1 MIKGIIFDMD
11 GTIVDSIPY
20 HYEAW
25 KKIFNEKKVND
36 FSKKLDSFKNKG
48 GSTLDFMRSIYGNL
62 YSKKELK
69 KIIEEKEIVF
79 RTICKNK
86 IKPISG
92 FIEFLDFIKSKN
104 ILVGLASNAIRK
116 NVSMILNELE
126 IYDHFDSIICGDEVI
141 NGKPNP
147 EMFNE
152 SIDIFNIN
160 KNDCLIFEDS
170 IEGIEGAINS
180 GIKAI
185 GLTSSYSSKIL
196 MDAGATET
204 IKNYLNI
211 NNKLKKI
218 GLSF

>member
-25 KKIFNEKKVND
+25 KKFFNEKKIAD
-36 FSKKLDSFKNKG
+36 FSKKLDTFKDKG

-79 RTICKNK
+79 RRISKGK

-92 FIEFLDFIKSKN
+92 FIEFLNFIKSKN
-104 ILVGLASNAIRK
+104 ILVGLASNAIKK
-116 NVSMILNELE
+116 NVSMIINELE

-141 NGKPNP
+141 DGKPNP

-152 SIDIFNIN
+152 TIDRFNID
-160 KNDCLIFEDS
+160 KSECLIFEDS
-170 IEGIEGAINS
+170 LEGVLAAKNS
-180 GIKAI
+180 GIKVI
-185 GLTSSYSSKIL
+185 GITSSNSNKVL
-196 MDAGATET
+196 TDAGCN
-204 IKNYLNI
+204 ISISDYLNF
-211 NNKLKKI
+211 KLANVKM
-218 GLSF
+218 